1 MNRRNFIKTA
11 GVVGVACCGGLGC
24 SNLLASEK
32 YPTAPLQSE
41 SQLPDMLRIDIC
53 TMCQLNCPGCWR
65 NCPPKEG
72 GGPQGLGMMPF
83 KNFKKIVG
91 SHDIKTI
98 ELVASG
104 EIFLNP
110 DLIDILK
117 FCHKKNI
124 SLQALGG
131 VNGNTISDEVINALV
146 DYGVKEIAFSIDG
159 ASQDVYS
166 IYRRGGNLDTV
177 INNIKK
183 INARKAEQGSEF
195 PKLTWKYVIFG
206 HNVCEMKKA
215 RKMAKELN
223 MDFSYADNWFVGY
236 SPIAKKDLAFVER
249 EKRSLNEHYSTEV
262 DFLRYNVCAG
272 LWYFPQINWN
282 GRLMGCC
289 INYWKDFDVDVVKVG
304 LLNAL
309 NHPDYIYAKKML
321 SGEAPPSNNVG
332 CTQCYGYQ
340 DMRKT
345 GKYVT

>member
-1 MNRRNFIKTA
+1 M
-11 GVVGVACCGGLGC
+11 
-24 SNLLASEK
+24 
-32 YPTAPLQSE
+32 
-41 SQLPDMLRIDIC
+41 
-53 TMCQLNCPGCWR
+53 
-65 NCPPKEG
+65 
-72 GGPQGLGMMPF
+72 
-83 KNFKKIVG
+83 
-91 SHDIKTI
+91 
-98 ELVASG
+98 
-104 EIFLNP
+104 
-110 DLIDILK
+110 K

-249 EKRSLNEHYSTEV
+249 EKRSPSLLDPN
-262 DFLRYNVCAG
+262 
-272 LWYFPQINWN
+272 I
-282 GRLMGCC
+282 
-289 INYWKDFDVDVVKVG
+289 
-304 LLNAL
+304 LLNTL
-309 NHPDYIYAKKML
+309 FSKTL
-321 SGEAPPSNNVG
+321 SLCYSRNVSDQVSDCFVSRG
-332 CTQCYGYQ
+332 SISP
-340 DMRKT
+340 MSIS
-345 GKYVT
+345 